1 MKIFPKEDIKN
12 GFDQIMWYKNK
23 SYECTQIEEN
33 RDLWVITS
41 ELIANEYPLL
51 KMNEILLRFYT
62 IEDQRDMRIDDVLK

>member
-1 MKIFPKEDIKN
+1 MKIYSKEDIKN
-12 GFDQIMWYKNK
+12 GFDQIIWYKNK

-33 RDLWVITS
+33 RDLWVVTC

-51 KMNEILLRFYT
+51 KMGEILLRFYT